1 MVITPKEKKIKKV
14 TYSYGK
20 KTISVEKRNE
30 YTTACAF
37 NPKGAVKATNG
48 PEKAETIAIGVMIK
62 FKMMPIIII
71 MNNAILLLKLAKIGV
86 SLADNAAVTPVAVQ
100 PCADSHAGG
109 DKEKRPDRSIFDF
122 LRRADI
128 DPGEIAQAK
137 SKDKEHHAV
146 DMMPR
151 IGKNA

>member
-1 MVITPKEKKIKKV
+1 MTPKEKKIKKV

-37 NPKGAVKATNG
+37 NPKGAVNATNG

-100 PCADSHAGG
+100 PAPIAMQAAIKKNVPIGAFLISCA
-109 DKEKRPDRSIFDF
+109 EPI
-122 LRRADI
+122 LI
-128 DPGEIAQAK
+128 PG
-137 SKDKEHHAV
+137 
-146 DMMPR
+146 R
-151 IGKNA
+151 